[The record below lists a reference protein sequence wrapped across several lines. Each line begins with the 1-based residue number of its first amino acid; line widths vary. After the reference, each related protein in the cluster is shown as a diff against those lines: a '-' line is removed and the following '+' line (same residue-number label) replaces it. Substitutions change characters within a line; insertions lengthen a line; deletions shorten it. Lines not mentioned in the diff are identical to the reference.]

1 MCNTFHNRW
10 NLYFFLDII
19 LLQSIHSNSYL
30 FYRAFGGTSN
40 LRIPHWL
47 GVNGCLLEY
56 LPLIQELFAQ
66 KVRLKVVSKVTS
78 QGSKLRLSQGHS
90 VMVLTLYSLTSV
102 WIFSIT
108 LLTFLR
114 VLTRRICSSIKSF
127 FSWWSSPLFSWL
139 KCLIQGRCCEEKL
152 DVSHSKG
159 LKG

>member
-1 MCNTFHNRW
+1 MTDEICI
-10 NLYFFLDII
+10 FFLDTI

-90 VMVLTLYSLTSV
+90 VMALTLYSWTSV

-114 VLTRRICSSIKSF
+114 VLTKRICSSITSF

-139 KCLIQGRCCEEKL
+139 KCCCEEKL

>member
-66 KVRLKVVSKVTS
+66 KVRLKLVSKVTS

-90 VMVLTLYSLTSV
+90 VMALTLYSLTSV

-114 VLTRRICSSIKSF
+114 VLTRRICSSITSF

-139 KCLIQGRCCEEKL
+139 KCCCEEKL